1 MRALAYEQVKRRILT
16 MDLAPSQRI
25 DENRIASEVG
35 ASRTP
40 VREALHQLAAE
51 GLILIV
57 ARGGYVVADVNLPR
71 FRELIEAEH
80 IVARAVTHLL
90 VARVDDAGLA
100 QLERAIQ
107 AVDVAQEARDAAQV
121 AETNT
126 QLHIL
131 EARLTDNSYLLS
143 MAERVYTHLQ
153 RFAYV
158 SFGGAGG
165 VDDVG
170 VPAGSGAD
178 RDALVCGSVAL
189 GGGAVP
195 DDDAVPDDGAV
206 TRDADGLAEHYA
218 TVHEDHWA
226 YFEALHNRDVATAE
240 AVAVR
245 HVELFRARVQQYL
258 GANAIGALDFSGIAE
273 QNGGSGEVAGVG
285 H

>member
-35 ASRTP
+35 ASHTP

-178 RDALVCGSVAL
+178 RSALDCG
-189 GGGAVP
+189 
-195 DDDAVPDDGAV
+195 DAVPGGGAV
-206 TRDADGLAEHYA
+206 TRDADGLGEHYA

-226 YFEALHNRDVATAE
+226 YFEALRNRDVATAE

>member
-170 VPAGSGAD
+170 VP
-178 RDALVCGSVAL
+178 
-189 GGGAVP
+189 
-195 DDDAVPDDGAV
+195 
-206 TRDADGLAEHYA
+206 
-218 TVHEDHWA
+218 
-226 YFEALHNRDVATAE
+226 
-240 AVAVR
+240 
-245 HVELFRARVQQYL
+245 Q
-258 GANAIGALDFSGIAE
+258 
-273 QNGGSGEVAGVG
+273 VAGLIVMRWFVG
-285 H
+285 VWRLGVVRFSTMTRCPTMVR